1 MCFSLPS
8 KPPYPTGII
17 CSDLQTESPRF
28 QEAKCTEEKRAL
40 WPQTPSFNHDPTTFP
55 SCEPAMPPGRG
66 DVTSPVLSFR
76 TARIL
81 PCMSRTAVTVK
92 NIKLPRSASK
102 GPQQQFSGVIVFP
115 PPLITRQCAPSFNTR
130 WNAKCLRREQGHG
143 IYECLYLYTK
153 HFTRLQGGVWRT
165 QESPC
170 L

>member
-1 MCFSLPS
+1 MHFSLPS

-17 CSDLQTESPRF
+17 CSDLQTGSPRF
-28 QEAKCTEEKRAL
+28 LEAKRTEEKRAL

-55 SCEPAMPPGRG
+55 SCEPTMPPGRG

-102 GPQQQFSGVIVFP
+102 GPQQQFSGVHCLP
-115 PPLITRQCAPSFNTR
+115 ATSRHKTMCSFLQHTMECQMFEKGAR
-130 WNAKCLRREQGHG
+130 TWNL
-143 IYECLYLYTK
+143 
-153 HFTRLQGGVWRT
+153 
-165 QESPC
+165 
-170 L
+170 